1 MTEQTPRPR
10 LRHAQ
15 SHLTQRVAVGPSM
28 AAWRGWLAMVVVALA
43 VALAPPVLA
52 QEPAPTDGS
61 TTETTFPSAAGG
73 SDGAADPAPVTT
85 PPTAPTVTA
94 TPQGNTVVV
103 SKGQGRSGSTLDY
116 AAWERAAE
124 RAENVLANPDIDS
137 RILENLRTQIVDWR
151 AAFLVAQN
159 TNSTRIAT
167 LRDQIAALGPA
178 PAEGETEAAE
188 IAQRRQ
194 QLSDQLVRLQA
205 PGIAA
210 EEAYRRADGLIG
222 EVDRVLRERQAS
234 QLLQLWPSPINPANW
249 PAGLA
254 LLRDATVALWTE
266 TTTRWTQGDGR
277 SALVDNLPLILL
289 LGAIGIALV
298 SQARRVLAPLQRRLP
313 MPRTARGRRVVM
325 LLLSMMQ
332 VVLPTLGGIALG
344 QALILTGLVGRI
356 GTELAVLLP
365 GVVFT
370 MVAANWLGTTI
381 FPFDDGIDLSGIEV
395 PERRAEGRF
404 LARTIGLVLGVE
416 AVLQVIMLEMRASDT
431 ANAVLG
437 FPLLATMA
445 VLIFRMGQLL
455 RRHVRSAS
463 AGEEGPSIG
472 LRVLGLLARG
482 VMLTGLAGV
491 VLGAI
496 GYIAAATAL
505 VFPSVIS
512 LGLVALLFV
521 AQRLVGDL
529 YGLVT
534 KSDAADQDGL
544 IPVLIGFAMTLASLP
559 LFALVWGARLA
570 DITELWQRF
579 LNGFQIGQT
588 RVSPTD
594 FLIFA
599 VIFAV
604 GYAVTRLFQGA
615 LRGSVLPRT
624 TLDQGGQN
632 AIVSGVGYIGIFL
645 AALLAI
651 NFAGIDL
658 SGLAIVAGALSVG
671 IGFGLQN
678 IVSNF
683 VSGIILLIER
693 PVSEGDWIEVGQV
706 QGTVK
711 SISVRSTRIQTF
723 DRSDV
728 IVPNA
733 DLVTQQVTNWTR
745 FNLSGRLIV
754 PVSVA
759 FGTDTRKVERVLQ
772 EIAEAQPLAV
782 LNPPPMVAFMGF
794 GADAMNFEIRMILRD
809 VNFSLSVRTEVN
821 HQIVERFA
829 QEGIEIPFAQTEVYL
844 RNVDAIGRALRGLAA
859 DPGGDETGEPM
870 QRTAT
875 RAIGAKGGEATG

>member
-61 TTETTFPSAAGG
+61 TTETTVPSAAGG

-289 LGAIGIALV
+289 LGAVGIALV

>member
-1 MTEQTPRPR
+1 MTAQDLRDGRAPRD
-10 LRHAQ
+10 LRHEAGRKA
-15 SHLTQRVAVGPSM
+15 LAG
-28 AAWRGWLAMVVVALA
+28 WRSWLAVMVMA
-43 VALAPPVLA
+43 VALGPALPALA
-52 QEPAPTDGS
+52 QQEAPADAPAAQDDSAQPGATAETPTGQAPAQS
-61 TTETTFPSAAGG
+61 PPAA
-73 SDGAADPAPVTT
+73 
-85 PPTAPTVTA
+85 APTVTV
-94 TPQGNTVVV
+94 TPQGTTVVV

-124 RAENVLANPDIDS
+124 RAESVLANPDVDS
-137 RILENLRTQIVDWR
+137 RILDNLRTQIVDWR

-188 IAQRRQ
+188 IATRRQ

-254 LLRDATVALWTE
+254 FLRDATVALWTE
-266 TTTRWTQGDGR
+266 TSSRWTQGDGR
-277 SALVDNLPLILL
+277 EALVDNLPLIVL
-289 LGAIGIALV
+289 LGALGLALI
-298 SQARRVLAPLQRRLP
+298 SQSRRVLAPLQRRLP
-313 MPRTARGRRVVM
+313 LPRTARGRRVVL

-332 VVLPTLGGIALG
+332 VVLPTLGAIALS
-344 QALILTGLVGRI
+344 QALLLTGLFGRVGS
-356 GTELAVLLP
+356 ELAVLLP

-416 AVLQVIMLEMRASDT
+416 AVLQVVMAELRASDT

-455 RRHVRSAS
+455 RRHVRSVA

-645 AALLAI
+645 AALIAI

-759 FGTDTRKVERVLQ
+759 FGTDTRKVERVLR

-782 LNPPPMVAFMGF
+782 LNPPPLVAFMGF

-821 HQIVERFA
+821 HQIVKRFEE
-829 QEGIEIPFAQTEVYL
+829 EGIEIPFAQTEVYL
-844 RNVDAIGRALRGLAA
+844 RNVDALGRALRGLAPA
-859 DPGGDETGEPM
+859 SPAQEAGDPMP
-870 QRTAT
+870 RTAT
-875 RAIGAKGGEATG
+875 RARDSGSEEAAG